1 MRANALVITAKA
13 PLAGRVKTRL
23 LPALN
28 PEQAARLAKA
38 LLVDQ
43 LNHVCKI
50 ESADLFLAFAPAKAR
65 PLMEQLAPPRF
76 TLFPQEGANL
86 GPRMRAVFE
95 KLFRADYRRV
105 VLIGSDL
112 AAVPL
117 RFFAQAYRFLE
128 SRERRV
134 VLGPSRDG
142 GYYLV
147 GCNRPTPELFS
158 KMRWGHDAV
167 LKQTL
172 DRLDRLKI
180 GHDLLPVWYDVDT
193 PEDVRALRAELDLAS
208 LANAMPETLN
218 FLSDPQNA
226 V

>member
-1 MRANALVITAKA
+1 MAKA
-13 PLAGRVKTRL
+13 PLAGQVKTRL
-23 LPALN
+23 LPALS

-43 LNHVCKI
+43 LNHVRKM

-65 PLMEQLAPPRF
+65 PLMARLAPPF
-76 TLFPQEGANL
+76 FSLFPQQGANL
-86 GPRMRAVFE
+86 GARMQAVFE
-95 KLFRADYRRV
+95 KLFRAGYKRV

-117 RFFAQAYRFLE
+117 SFFAQAYHFLE

-134 VLGPSRDG
+134 ALGPSRDG

-147 GCNRPTPELFS
+147 GCNRPTPGLFS

-172 DRLDRLKI
+172 DRLARLKI

-218 FLSDPQNA
+218 FLRDPQNA
-226 V
+226 L